1 LHDSL
6 KDLAGQ
12 GDGYSNDA
20 LRSIMMMYYSEK
32 AKKREILAPKSKGTF
47 IIKQNLIDEISKNK
61 DLAGKTYKGTISG
74 MPRNMSGSELV
85 EFWIGKAS
93 SAKKGVDVAHGYN
106 YPQLISKFI
115 MGAVSY
121 NQAVDNYLDEKLGA
135 NAKPNNKPYKKG
147 AHYTGKEHVWDEA
160 FGYFGAPAHTLKL
173 TAKEVY
179 NIAKRKSESLTA
191 ADWDGDGKVDLKTE
205 MAFGPAYYAAAF
217 DKGGKTKYLHTITQA
232 YVDGRKLIVAA
243 NGAKLTETQR
253 SQLYGFSSII
263 AKNWEKVLAEA
274 TFKYAG
280 SVHKDMVKIQTIV
293 EAKGDLS
300 KALSGYIKHWGEL
313 KGFSLALQTGKNNLG
328 ATATDLNRLVGFGPL
343 MPDLSQVM
351 SINTQGDYVTGKGVS
366 WKDYLQQMIS
376 IQKLMISKFGVKA
389 LNKKI

>member
-1 LHDSL
+1 
-6 KDLAGQ
+6 
-12 GDGYSNDA
+12 
-20 LRSIMMMYYSEK
+20 MMYYSK
-32 AKKREILAPKSKGTF
+32 KSKKRQILAPKSKGIF
-47 IIKQNLIDEISKNK
+47 IIKQSRVDDISKKK

-74 MPRNMSGSELV
+74 MPRNMTGPELV
-85 EFWIGKAS
+85 EFWIGKTS
-93 SAKKGVDVAHGYN
+93 SAKKGVDVAYGYN

-121 NQAVDNYLDEKLGA
+121 NQAVDNYLDEKLSA
-135 NAKPNNKPYKKG
+135 NTKPNNKPYKKG

-173 TAKEVY
+173 TAKQVY
-179 NIAKRKSESLTA
+179 NIAKRKSEGLSA
-191 ADWDGDGKVDLKTE
+191 ADWDGDGKVDLKSE

-243 NGAKLTETQR
+243 NGEKLTETQR
-253 SQLYGFSSII
+253 SQLYAFSSII

-274 TFKYAG
+274 TYKYAG
-280 SVHKDMVKIQTIV
+280 SVHKDMVKIQTIA

-328 ATATDLNRLVGFGPL
+328 STATNLNRLIGFGPL

-351 SINTQGDYVTGKGVS
+351 SINAKGDYVTGKGVS
-366 WKDYLQQMIS
+366 WKDYLQQMVS